1 MCDVMREENLEHHVA
16 QGQVAGEYAGEGTAA
31 TRELL
36 FDHVVQRVAV

>member
-31 TRELL
+31 TKLL
-36 FDHVVQRVAV
+36 FDHIVERVAV